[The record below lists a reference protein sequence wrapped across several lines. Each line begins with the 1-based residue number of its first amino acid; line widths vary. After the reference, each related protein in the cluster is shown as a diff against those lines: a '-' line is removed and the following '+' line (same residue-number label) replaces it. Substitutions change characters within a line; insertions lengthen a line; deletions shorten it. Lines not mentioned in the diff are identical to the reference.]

1 MAIKTPNLL
10 RLARLVFRS
19 DTISGTIALAASVA
33 LGLMLARAP
42 QRATVQR
49 DNSAWQAF
57 AREFLDTPQTA
68 RPDNVPAD
76 IERYALAFASTGK
89 RAALYQDRQV
99 MASLETF
106 TNRHLRSAAE
116 QNKAL
121 DCLAEA
127 IYYEARNEP
136 EAGQLAVA
144 QVVLNRV
151 RHRAY
156 PSSICAVVFEG
167 ASRRTGCQFTFTCDG
182 AMAAPPRGRSWR
194 QARLSAIHA
203 MLGMSDVTIGRATHY
218 HTVSVDP
225 RWSATLLR
233 TANIGRHVF
242 YRFPSRREKALLGNA
257 A

>member
-1 MAIKTPNLL
+1 MAAMTLHW
-10 RLARLVFRS
+10 RGFARALVRGE
-19 DTISGTIALAASVA
+19 TVSGMFALAATLA
-33 LGLMLARAP
+33 LGVLLAMAP
-42 QRATVQR
+42 QRAAVQR
-49 DNSAWQAF
+49 DNSAWRAW
-57 AREFLDTPQTA
+57 ARAFLDTPQTA
-68 RPDNVPAD
+68 RTDTVPAD
-76 IERYALAFASTGK
+76 IEAYALAYASTGQ
-89 RAALYQDRQV
+89 RAALQQDLQI

-106 TNRHLRSAAE
+106 TRRHVRSAEE
-116 QNKAL
+116 QGKSLN
-121 DCLAEA
+121 CLAEA

-182 AMAAPPRGRSWR
+182 AMAAPPHGRSWR

-225 RWSATLLR
+225 RWSANLLR

-242 YRFPSRREKALLGNA
+242 YRFPSRREKALLGSA